1 MVDCLRCFP
10 SRAAADTKPLYKR
23 QTYLRASMNRRKTLA
38 LAIPK
43 LKQLKMNTLLTIVWL
58 GCLFTITCA
67 YEGKKIEVL
76 VEENTKELEET
87 RKLLGHIDETNGK
100 IISQLEQQRVW
111 LAAIT
116 RVDELLGKINQFIDV
131 QSVVVLEALNNVT
144 LKSGK
149 NSERLH
155 KDLESL
161 NRIQLSTKQQI
172 SGLENKLEV
181 YQKYLLQSAHSI
193 DNNILALT
201 KLVTRAVLPQLNG
214 LKCSFDSLETSQINI
229 EVELKSLPRI
239 KEINDDSNSKLY
251 ALGEQLGSLN
261 RTQEARLSV
270 LISAI
275 NKLNPI
281 NAWQIENALRELI
294 ISQKRI
300 ELDLQACEK
309 QPTPQNPL
317 PASHAAY
324 PQSYDLNPHAAQSY
338 EGNPPALQARASY
351 QGKQVHHSQVSSVK
365 KPHQPGM
372 LRAQYSFK
380 N

>member
-1 MVDCLRCFP
+1 MVDYLRCFP
-10 SRAAADTKPLYKR
+10 SRAAADTKQLYKR
-23 QTYLRASMNRRKTLA
+23 QTYLRASINQRKTLA

-67 YEGKKIEVL
+67 YEGKKIELL

-87 RKLLGHIDETNGK
+87 RKLLGNIDATNGK

-116 RVDELLGKINQFIDV
+116 RVDELLGKLNQFIDV

-149 NSERLH
+149 NAERLH
-155 KDLESL
+155 KDLGSL
-161 NRIQLSTKQQI
+161 NRIQLSTKEQI
-172 SGLENKLEV
+172 SGLENKLET

-239 KEINDDSNSKLY
+239 KEINEDSNSKLY
-251 ALGEQLGSLN
+251 VLGEQLGSLN

-281 NAWQIENALRELI
+281 NALKIENALRELI
-294 ISQKRI
+294 NSQKRI
-300 ELDLQACEK
+300 ELDLHACEQ
-309 QPTPQNPL
+309 QPEPQYPI
-317 PASHAAY
+317 PASPAAY
-324 PQSYDLNPHAAQSY
+324 PQSYELSPYTPQSY
-338 EGNPPALQARASY
+338 EGNPPALQAHASY

-365 KPHQPGM
+365 EPHQPGM
-372 LRAQYSFK
+372 L
-380 N
+380 

>member
-10 SRAAADTKPLYKR
+10 SRAAADTKQLYKR

-67 YEGKKIEVL
+67 FEGKKIEVL

-144 LKSGK
+144 LNSGK
-149 NSERLH
+149 NAERLH

-161 NRIQLSTKQQI
+161 NRIQHSTKQQI

-270 LISAI
+270 LVSAI

-317 PASHAAY
+317 PASPAAY
-324 PQSYDLNPHAAQSY
+324 PHSYDLNPHAAQSY

-372 LRAQYSFK
+372 
-380 N
+380 